1 MVFGL
6 TRPGIEPESS
16 ASVADALS
24 TDRLSS
30 IHSTTVCLRDHIKSN
45 LSLYLLYYVEA
56 CNELAGPI
64 SASLRS
70 GNTTPFEEMSQR
82 WQEVGNNVSD
92 LTCPKFEPETFR
104 SKDELVT
111 VRNELLP

>member
-30 IHSTTVCLRDHIKSN
+30 IHSITVCLRDQIKSN
-45 LSLYLLYYVEA
+45 LSLYSLYYVEA

-70 GNTTPFEEMSQR
+70 GNSSFRRNVAAMARS
-82 WQEVGNNVSD
+82 WQQCVRFD
-92 LTCPKFEPETFR
+92 LPEI
-104 SKDELVT
+104 
-111 VRNELLP
+111 